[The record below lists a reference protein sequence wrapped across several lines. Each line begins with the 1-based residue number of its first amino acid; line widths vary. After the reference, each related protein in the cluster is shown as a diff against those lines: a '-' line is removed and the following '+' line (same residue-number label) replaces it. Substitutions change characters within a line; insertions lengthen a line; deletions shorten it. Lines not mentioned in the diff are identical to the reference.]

1 MLASRRER
9 TLGMLAVGFVALS
22 ATLAAVGAAATASV
36 RFGVA
41 VIAVILLAR
50 VVSQAARALS
60 AKLGAVA
67 GALLT
72 AGFGNCVELI
82 VTLESLL
89 HNLTTVAKASIV
101 GGVLAN
107 ALFTLG
113 MAMVV
118 GGVRKPLQTFDRRRA
133 GVTGAMLFL
142 AVSGLVL
149 PSVAGAMRGA
159 RYTQGLSLCVAITFV
174 CVYGLGILY
183 AGAVGRKQRRQTD
196 VTARGMLPIV
206 ATLAFATALVA
217 VASDDLVSVVM
228 PLAAAWRVA
237 PAFVGLV
244 LLPLVGVA
252 PELFAALSFAARDQM
267 DASVEMAVGS
277 SLQIALFIA
286 PALVL
291 VGALAGKAF
300 AFDFTPVE
308 MAGLVMA
315 AVLTSLVAADGET
328 HWYEGVLVLAAYAIF
343 GAVYLL

>member
-1 MLASRRER
+1 MLATRRER
-9 TLGMLAVGFVALS
+9 TVGALAVIFVALS
-22 ATLAAVGAAATASV
+22 ATLAAVGAATSASV

-41 VIAVILLAR
+41 VIAVILLAH

-60 AKLGAVA
+60 ARLGPVA
-67 GALLT
+67 GALMT

-89 HNLTTVAKASIV
+89 HNLTAVAKASIV

-118 GGVRKPLQTFDRRRA
+118 GGMHKPLQTFDRRRA
-133 GVTGAMLFL
+133 GVSGAMLFV

-149 PSVAGAMRGA
+149 PGIVGATRGA
-159 RYTQGLSLCVAITFV
+159 RYTQALSLCVAVTFV
-174 CVYGLGILY
+174 CVYALGILH
-183 AGAVGRKQRRQTD
+183 AGMDRRGQRPPR
-196 VTARGMLPIV
+196 ARGMLPVV
-206 ATLAFATALVA
+206 ATLAGATALVA

-228 PLAAAWRVA
+228 PVAHAWGVA

-252 PELFAALSFAARDQM
+252 PELFAALSFAVRDQM

-277 SLQIALFIA
+277 SLQIALFIG
-286 PALVL
+286 PVLVL
-291 VGALAGKAF
+291 VGALAGKTF

-315 AVLTSLVAADGET
+315 AILMSLVAADGET

-343 GAVYLL
+343 GALFLL